1 MAYNNQLAQVKQDE
15 QIEIHRILLELTK
28 KVKSYDRVLKENL
41 EIMIDVDVIFAIGE
55 YGKKLDMVL
64 PIVDEDFQGIE
75 MLKARHPL
83 IDQNKI
89 IANDIDFKETI
100 RHFAY

>member
-41 EIMIDVDVIFAIGE
+41 EIMIDVDVI
-55 YGKKLDMVL
+55 LQLVNMV
-64 PIVDEDFQGIE
+64 
-75 MLKARHPL
+75 RS
-83 IDQNKI
+83 
-89 IANDIDFKETI
+89 
-100 RHFAY
+100 